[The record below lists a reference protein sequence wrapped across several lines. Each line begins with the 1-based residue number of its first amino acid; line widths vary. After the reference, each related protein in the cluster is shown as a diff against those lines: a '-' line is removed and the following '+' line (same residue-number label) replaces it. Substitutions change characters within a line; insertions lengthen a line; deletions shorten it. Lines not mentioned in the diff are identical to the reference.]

1 MNVIPVFS
9 VISYTNLFY
18 RRNFICRTIILL
30 LETILN
36 IHLALMNIFQSY
48 YPNRDNSDC
57 LNFAFCYPESEWIAK
72 NMCKK
77 YYNGKVPEVIY
88 G

>member
-1 MNVIPVFS
+1 MQNYYFTFGNDPKYPFGIDEYIVIRATD
-9 VISYTNLFY
+9 IAA
-18 RRNFICRTIILL
+18 
-30 LETILN
+30 
-36 IHLALMNIFQSY
+36 ALSIFQSY

-88 G
+88 E